1 MRTLFIPLD
10 ERPCNRVFPSMVA
23 STADDVE
30 LVEPDLDI
38 LGDKKRPANLGVLED
53 FMLRAATGCD
63 AAIVSLDMLLYGGL
77 IPSRIHHL
85 DRETVLARFEVL
97 RRMKRENPRLKV
109 YAFQCIM
116 RTPRYDSGEE
126 EPDYYET
133 YGYRLFRR
141 KYLLDYQERH
151 GELSAEDAAELAGID
166 IPSDILVD
174 YEARRDFNL
183 DMNLEA
189 LGYLKEGTIDFLVIP
204 QDDAAPYG
212 YTAIAQKRVIR
223 ELKAEGLGGQ
233 VMIYPGADEVGM
245 SLMARAYVEQM
256 GKSPAIYP
264 FYASVLGPTIVPN
277 YEDRPM
283 FESLKAHV
291 RVCGAHLVQSA
302 EAADIV
308 LAINCPGSF
317 MQEAVIQRAEP
328 DVTYT
333 SYRQLLDFELVI
345 KEHVDAGRRVALCDS
360 AFSNGGDVE
369 LVRALD
375 ELGVLDKLV
384 SYAGWNTNCNTL
396 GTTLAQVIMGTSDL
410 VRNVCYRVIED
421 TFYQPL
427 VRDEVVR
434 EELPSRGLSYYD
446 FKDRQADVED
456 VIRGK
461 LQALYDGLKIA
472 REHPVDIKRIYMPWR
487 RMFEIGMEMEMISR

>member
-189 LGYLKEGTIDFLVIP
+189 LAYLKEGTIDFLVIP

-245 SLMARAYVEQM
+245 SLMARAYVEQT

-264 FYASVLGPTIVPN
+264 FYASVLGPRSFPIT
-277 YEDRPM
+277 RT
-283 FESLKAHV
+283 V
-291 RVCGAHLVQSA
+291 RCS
-302 EAADIV
+302 
-308 LAINCPGSF
+308 
-317 MQEAVIQRAEP
+317 RA
-328 DVTYT
+328 
-333 SYRQLLDFELVI
+333 
-345 KEHVDAGRRVALCDS
+345 
-360 AFSNGGDVE
+360 
-369 LVRALD
+369 
-375 ELGVLDKLV
+375 
-384 SYAGWNTNCNTL
+384 
-396 GTTLAQVIMGTSDL
+396 
-410 VRNVCYRVIED
+410 
-421 TFYQPL
+421 
-427 VRDEVVR
+427 
-434 EELPSRGLSYYD
+434 
-446 FKDRQADVED
+446 
-456 VIRGK
+456 
-461 LQALYDGLKIA
+461 
-472 REHPVDIKRIYMPWR
+472 
-487 RMFEIGMEMEMISR
+487 